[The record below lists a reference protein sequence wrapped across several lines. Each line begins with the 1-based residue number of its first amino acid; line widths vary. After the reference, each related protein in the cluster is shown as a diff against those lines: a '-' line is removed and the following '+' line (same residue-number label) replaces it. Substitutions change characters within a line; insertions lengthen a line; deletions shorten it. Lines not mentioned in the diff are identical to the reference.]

1 MGPWE
6 RRFRNLLC
14 AFILNAGWVLSNLRP
29 WGPRCFHSP
38 SWRQVTA
45 DCGCGPILRETPA
58 GAPTGW
64 KALRCYCGDWWW
76 WRRWPHRGLGCIAL
90 RERERHT
97 HTVCF
102 TCFGPRVLCP
112 TTKTVIGQRDSSI
125 SLILSNTA
133 VTPTNHL
140 LFDSDSRGQ
149 SKQTHWPVRRYL
161 RTSAKAMNC
170 THALTTAKLPS
181 AHKCYWRPQL
191 HQCEDSP
198 MVEEVVRSFTWQCTQ
213 VPHSKSKGR
222 VQTNYQQNV
231 KVVIFQENGP
241 REYYLSDW

>member
-1 MGPWE
+1 MAVVQSSGRHLLEHRLAGRHCVATVVTDGGGGGDLTGALAVSHWE
-6 RRFRNLLC
+6 
-14 AFILNAGWVLSNLRP
+14 
-29 WGPRCFHSP
+29 
-38 SWRQVTA
+38 
-45 DCGCGPILRETPA
+45 
-58 GAPTGW
+58 
-64 KALRCYCGDWWW
+64 K
-76 WRRWPHRGLGCIAL
+76 
-90 RERERHT
+90 ERDT